1 MSCPCT
7 AQKRPPLG
15 RAVSV
20 RSRGQSGDGRGS
32 DRRREADHSNSDPP
46 ELKESIRANR
56 NHVVVMFAAKA
67 QTDDPGD
74 RKKPQ

>member
-1 MSCPCT
+1 M
-7 AQKRPPLG
+7 
-15 RAVSV
+15 V
-20 RSRGQSGDGRGS
+20 RSRGQAGDGRGS

-56 NHVVVMFAAKA
+56 NHGNPVVMFAAKA